1 MSTWICFQGPTH
13 TVSYLFI
20 FKAKG
25 QVFQEVMLELDF
37 LVSYTKRL
45 LSSFDKLCYFVSFN
59 FCIMFNK
66 TKKIKS
72 SPGLLKQK

>member
-1 MSTWICFQGPTH
+1 
-13 TVSYLFI
+13 
-20 FKAKG
+20 
-25 QVFQEVMLELDF
+25 MLELDF